1 MKINVDL
8 SGLSFFAV
16 IQIIFILLKIT
27 CVIQWGWK
35 LVLIPTWI
43 ALGIIALVLVVG
55 FISFLWIT
63 KH

>member
-16 IQIIFILLKIT
+16 IQIIFIVLKIT
-27 CVIQWGWK
+27 GVIQWGWK

-43 ALGIIALVLVVG
+43 SLGIIALVLVVV
-55 FISFLWIT
+55 FISFLWVT